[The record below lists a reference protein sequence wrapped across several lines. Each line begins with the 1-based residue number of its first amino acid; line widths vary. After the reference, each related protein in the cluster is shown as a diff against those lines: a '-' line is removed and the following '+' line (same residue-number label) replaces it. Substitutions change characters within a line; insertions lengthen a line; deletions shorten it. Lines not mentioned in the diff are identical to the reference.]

1 MRLSTNVQSSYF
13 YIFVFNF
20 AVGSSIE
27 LQRYAPTE
35 NLLNHYVRCVLQ
47 NHGSEHSIHGG
58 ALGGFREEYLLSSER
73 KHSHP

>member
-27 LQRYAPTE
+27 LQRYAPT
-35 NLLNHYVRCVLQ
+35 
-47 NHGSEHSIHGG
+47 
-58 ALGGFREEYLLSSER
+58 
-73 KHSHP
+73 